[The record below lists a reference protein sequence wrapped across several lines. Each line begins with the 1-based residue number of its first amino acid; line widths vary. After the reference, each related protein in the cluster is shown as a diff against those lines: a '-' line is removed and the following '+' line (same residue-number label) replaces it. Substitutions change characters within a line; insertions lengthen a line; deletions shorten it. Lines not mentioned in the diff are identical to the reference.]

1 MKLNQK
7 LDRGTTGIAML
18 CLATA
23 LAGCHGSNLEK
34 TAPAPTSSDQAAATA
49 ATEQPIEHLS
59 QVSLIHLGEQPVQPY
74 PWGEI
79 RWLMG
84 SKIDPQSAQT
94 FGIVRINA
102 GQKNALHLH
111 PNCEELLYVL
121 SGTGESIV
129 ADKTVQLRPGD
140 LVRIPAHVWHQATA
154 TGKKP
159 LIAVI
164 SYSSAD
170 RQVVNRGTSKE

>member
-1 MKLNQK
+1 MKLNRK
-7 LDRGTTGIAML
+7 IHGAVIVGL
-18 CLATA
+18 TA
-23 LAGCHGSNLEK
+23 LMSCHEGNRDSDARTTTPSLVAVSKAGDK
-34 TAPAPTSSDQAAATA
+34 
-49 ATEQPIEHLS
+49 PIEHLD
-59 QVSLIHLGEQPVQPY
+59 QISLLHLAEQPVVKY

-84 SKIDPQSAQT
+84 SKIDPQSSQT
-94 FGIVRINA
+94 FGIVRINP

-129 ADKTVQLRPGD
+129 ADKTVLLHPGD
-140 LVRIPAHVWHQATA
+140 LVRIPAHVLHQATV
-154 TGKKP
+154 TSKEP

-164 SYSSAD
+164 SYSSPD
-170 RQVVNRGTSKE
+170 RQVINYGTTKE